1 MNYNYNRFYQQQA
14 LRYHA
19 VGTMPISLKQVL
31 GSTMQ
36 ERVIRDRE
44 IHQKNRQKNKQK
56 MLYSITTISEV
67 KIRCHILMLYHRK
80 GIG

>member
-1 MNYNYNRFYQQQA
+1 
-14 LRYHA
+14 
-19 VGTMPISLKQVL
+19 
-31 GSTMQ
+31 MQ